1 MEEKNITETNIGN
14 NPSAVTAE
22 PKIVLSVPQSSG
34 NTKIFTMT
42 CKKAMT
48 VAGIFAVVFVC
59 IACAAVFYGWQ
70 YHYAKIDRA
79 AYQEYLDHKSEQEA
93 KLQSLLEDNEKMLR
107 DMSEIHTLETK
118 LRRVV
123 IQNSGD
129 RDFSSSLDSI
139 GATPGVK
146 STDPSYSGKGGPGV
160 DISMLDVAASQNK
173 NLTAQIDQQK
183 KNMHELLTIIEGR
196 NNRLSILPD
205 LWPTDGGVI
214 SSYYGGRT
222 GPINGGFDW
231 HPGLDIAVDFGTPVY
246 AAAMGTVEMA
256 GWNGGYGQFVKIRHG
271 SGYES
276 AYGHMSGIAVTTGQ
290 QVRKGE
296 IIGFSGNTGYST
308 GPHLHYEVRF
318 LGRTVNPANFMAW
331 NKNNFSTISSL
342 EPTVSWQELANAT
355 AKIGR

>member
-1 MEEKNITETNIGN
+1 MMGNNMEDKNITEINVKTNS
-14 NPSAVTAE
+14 PDVTAE
-22 PKIVLSVPQSSG
+22 PQLVLTVPQSG
-34 NTKIFTMT
+34 GETKVL
-42 CKKAMT
+42 A
-48 VAGIFAVVFVC
+48 
-59 IACAAVFYGWQ
+59 IACSKATKLAYICIFVVVALAGAAGFYGWQ
-70 YHYAKIDRA
+70 YYHSKIDKT
-79 AYQEYLDHKSEQEA
+79 AYQEYLDHKAEQEA

-118 LRRVV
+118 LRRAV

-129 RDFSSSLDSI
+129 RDFTSSLDSI
-139 GATPGVK
+139 GATPGTK
-146 STDPSYSGKGGPGV
+146 STDPSYSGKGGPGA
-160 DISMLDVAASQNK
+160 DITMLDVAAAQNK

-231 HPGLDIAVDFGTPVY
+231 HPGLDIAVDIGTPVY

-256 GWNGGYGQFVKIRHG
+256 GWNGGYGQYVKIRHG
-271 SGYES
+271 NGYGS
-276 AYGHMSGIAVTTGQ
+276 AYGHMSGIAVRTGQ

-296 IIGFSGNTGYST
+296 IIGFVGSTGYST
-308 GPHLHYEVRF
+308 GPHLHFEVF
-318 LGRTVNPANFMAW
+318 VDGENIDPLYML
-331 NKNNFSTISSL
+331 KK
-342 EPTVSWQELANAT
+342 
-355 AKIGR
+355 AK

>member
-1 MEEKNITETNIGN
+1 MEDKNITEINVKTNS
-14 NPSAVTAE
+14 PDVTAE
-22 PKIVLSVPQSSG
+22 PQLVLTVPQSG
-34 NTKIFTMT
+34 GETKVL
-42 CKKAMT
+42 A
-48 VAGIFAVVFVC
+48 
-59 IACAAVFYGWQ
+59 IACSKATKLAYICIFVVVALAGAAGFYGWQ
-70 YHYAKIDRA
+70 YYHSKIDKT
-79 AYQEYLDHKSEQEA
+79 AYQEYLDHKAEQEA

-118 LRRVV
+118 LRRAV

-129 RDFSSSLDSI
+129 RDFTSSLDSI
-139 GATPGVK
+139 GATPGTK
-146 STDPSYSGKGGPGV
+146 STDPSYSGKGGPGA
-160 DISMLDVAASQNK
+160 DITMLDVAAAQNK

-231 HPGLDIAVDFGTPVY
+231 HPGLDIAVDIGTPVY

-256 GWNGGYGQFVKIRHG
+256 GWNGGYGQYVKIRHG
-271 SGYES
+271 NGYGS
-276 AYGHMSGIAVTTGQ
+276 AYGHMSGIAVRTGQ

-296 IIGFSGNTGYST
+296 IIGFVGSTGYST
-308 GPHLHYEVRF
+308 GPHLHFEVF
-318 LGRTVNPANFMAW
+318 VDGENIDPLYML
-331 NKNNFSTISSL
+331 KK
-342 EPTVSWQELANAT
+342 
-355 AKIGR
+355 AK

>member
-1 MEEKNITETNIGN
+1 MEDKNVTEKNMKTNS
-14 NPSAVTAE
+14 PDVTAE
-22 PKIVLSVPQSSG
+22 PQLVLTIPQSG
-34 NTKIFTMT
+34 GETKVL
-42 CKKAMT
+42 A
-48 VAGIFAVVFVC
+48 
-59 IACAAVFYGWQ
+59 IACSKATKLACICIFVVVALAGAAGFYGWQ
-70 YHYAKIDRA
+70 YYHSKIDKT
-79 AYQEYLDHKSEQEA
+79 AYQEYLDHKAEQEA

-118 LRRVV
+118 LRRAV

-129 RDFSSSLDSI
+129 RDFTSSLDSI
-139 GATPGVK
+139 GATPGTK
-146 STDPSYSGKGGPGV
+146 STDPSYSGKGGPGA
-160 DISMLDVAASQNK
+160 DITMLDVAAAQNK

-231 HPGLDIAVDFGTPVY
+231 HPGLDIAVDIGTPVY

-256 GWNGGYGQFVKIRHG
+256 GWNGGYGQYVKIRHG
-271 SGYES
+271 NGYGS
-276 AYGHMSGIAVTTGQ
+276 AYGHMSGIAVRTGQ

-296 IIGFSGNTGYST
+296 IIGFVGSTGYST
-308 GPHLHYEVRF
+308 GPHLHFEVF
-318 LGRTVNPANFMAW
+318 VDGENIDPLYML
-331 NKNNFSTISSL
+331 KK
-342 EPTVSWQELANAT
+342 
-355 AKIGR
+355 AK

>member
-1 MEEKNITETNIGN
+1 MEEEKKELQEFNMEPEISLTILQDNGKEKVF
-14 NPSAVTAE
+14 SVTR
-22 PKIVLSVPQSSG
+22 
-34 NTKIFTMT
+34 
-42 CKKAMT
+42 KKAR
-48 VAGIFAVVFVC
+48 ALACIFAVAF
-59 IACAAVFYGWQ
+59 AGLAGAAGFYGWQ
-70 YHYAKIDRA
+70 YHHSKIDKT
-79 AYQEYLDHKSEQEA
+79 AYQEYLDHKAEQEA
-93 KLQSLLEDNEKMLR
+93 KLRSLLEDNEKMLR

-118 LRRVV
+118 LRRAV

-129 RDFSSSLDSI
+129 REFTSSLDSI

-146 STDPSYSGKGGPGV
+146 STDPAYSGKGGPGA
-160 DISMLDVAASQNK
+160 DITMLDVAAAQNK
-173 NLTAQIDQQK
+173 NLTAQIDRQK

-231 HPGLDIAVDFGTPVY
+231 HPGLDIAVDIGTPVY

-271 SGYES
+271 NGYES

-296 IIGFSGNTGYST
+296 IIGFVGSTGYST
-308 GPHLHYEVRF
+308 GPHLHFEVF
-318 LGRTVNPANFMAW
+318 VDGENIDPLYML
-331 NKNNFSTISSL
+331 KK
-342 EPTVSWQELANAT
+342 
-355 AKIGR
+355 AK